1 VITLREFLPRVT
13 LDFVWFACI
22 GGAIATLWKGELIG
36 ESFSVGCLWLGLN
49 TMLLG
54 LLISALSGPKK
65 PGAMTVTLLA
75 CAKIPLAYFL
85 LLWLLSRD
93 FIAPAG
99 IIAAL
104 AALPVVMV
112 ARGLTALRKAP
123 TLTTSKEGT

>member
-1 VITLREFLPRVT
+1 MIPLQQYLPRVT
-13 LDFVWFACI
+13 LDFAWAAGI
-22 GGAIATLWKGELIG
+22 GGAIAAIYKGEVAG
-36 ESFSVGCLWLGLN
+36 ESFAIGCLWLGLN

-54 LLISALSGPKK
+54 LLIGAFSAVRR
-65 PGAMTVTLLA
+65 PGGIAITLLA

-99 IIAAL
+99 MIAAL

-112 ARGLTALRKAP
+112 WRGLAGRGDSAT
-123 TLTTSKEGT
+123 

>member
-1 VITLREFLPRVT
+1 MIAFNEYLPRVT
-13 LDFVWFACI
+13 LDFAWVAV
-22 GGAIATLWKGELIG
+22 GGGLAAGLYKGEMVG
-36 ESFSVGCLWLGLN
+36 ESFAVGCLWLGLN

-54 LLISALSGPKK
+54 LLVGALSGEKRQ
-65 PGAMTVTLLA
+65 GGLSIALLA

-104 AALPVVMV
+104 AALPLVLVG
-112 ARGLTALRKAP
+112 RGLAGRRGSAT
-123 TLTTSKEGT
+123 

>member
-1 VITLREFLPRVT
+1 MTLPLRDFLPKVT
-13 LDFVWFACI
+13 LDFVYVALL
-22 GGAIATLWKGELIG
+22 GGILGIVWQGE
-36 ESFSVGCLWLGLN
+36 ESGISFMVGCLWLGLN

-54 LLISALSGPKK
+54 LLIGALSDAKRPRGL
-65 PGAMTVTLLA
+65 AVTLLA

-112 ARGLTALRKAP
+112 GRGMAGRRGSAT
-123 TLTTSKEGT
+123 